1 MTIIK
6 SPSITTEQDLLISP
20 ALLAEWLQ
28 NQKDVYI
35 LDVRPED
42 EREDWSIPES
52 QHLDIYNE
60 LQSGHSKTLKHHELP
75 EDRPIVT
82 VCGAGKTSLS
92 AARQLREKGIETY
105 SLNGGMKAW
114 NFAWDNAEWIPHEDL
129 KIIQVRRVAK
139 GCLSYIIGSGDEA
152 VVIDASLDP
161 GVYTKLAEQNGSTI
175 TKVMDTHLHADYVS
189 RSRELA
195 EAAGV
200 DYLLY
205 REAETEFPFIPVDD
219 HQEITFGNTAIKALH
234 TSGHTPESQSFLL
247 EGEALFT
254 GDTLF
259 TDGVGRPDLKADRQQ
274 ALHKAE
280 QLYDSLQ
287 KLLSLKEN
295 TRVLPAHF
303 ARSVR
308 MGDPVISSTIGEL
321 SGSLDLLGLP
331 KEQFLREFVSR
342 IPPTPANYQTI
353 SSLNRKGSHD
363 GHDLNEL
370 EAGANRCAVG

>member
-1 MTIIK
+1 MK
-6 SPSITTEQDLLISP
+6 SPNLTIEQDLLISP
-20 ALLAEWLQ
+20 ARLADWLQ
-28 NQKDVYI
+28 NQKEVYI
-35 LDVRPED
+35 LDVRSKA
-42 EREDWSIPES
+42 ERRDWLIPES
-52 QHLDIYNE
+52 RHLDIYNE
-60 LQSGHSKTLKHHELP
+60 LKSGHSKTLEHLDLP

-92 AARQLREKGIETY
+92 AARQLREKGLDAY
-105 SLNGGMKAW
+105 SLDSGMKAW
-114 NFAWDNAEWIPHEDL
+114 NFAWDTAEVTLANDL
-129 KIIQVRRVAK
+129 TIIQVRRVAK
-139 GCLSYIIGSGDEA
+139 GCLSYIIGSGDDA

-161 GVYTKLAEQNGSTI
+161 KIYKNLARENRWTI
-175 TKVMDTHLHADYVS
+175 RYVMDTHLHADYVS

-195 EAAGV
+195 EAVGA

-205 REAETEFPFIPVDD
+205 RQADTEFPFTPLDD

-234 TSGHTPESQSFLL
+234 TPGHTPESLSFLI

-259 TDGVGRPDLKADRQQ
+259 TNGVGRPDLKADRQQ
-274 ALHKAE
+274 AMRKAE
-280 QLYDSLQ
+280 QLYESLQ
-287 KLLSLKEN
+287 KLLSLEEN
-295 TRVLPAHF
+295 TRVLPAHI

-308 MGDPVISSTIGEL
+308 MGEPVIFATIGEL

-331 KEQFLREFVSR
+331 KKQFLQEVVSR

-363 GHDLNEL
+363 GHDLEQL